1 MLMDSHDL
9 VAGASLPA
17 KAKLS
22 QRTIARDQNLQP
34 LHALQLPDA
43 LLRIKTVTQA
53 TGLSSATV
61 YRKLAA
67 GEFPEPVRLGSRCT
81 RWKAADVRAWI
92 QAQGGA
98 Q

>member
-1 MLMDSHDL
+1 MPFNDSHGVNL
-9 VAGASLPA
+9 AASEQLRHA
-17 KAKLS
+17 
-22 QRTIARDQNLQP
+22 QP
-34 LHALQLPDA
+34 LHAVQLADA
-43 LLRIKTVTQA
+43 LLRIRTVTQV

-67 GEFPEPVRLGSRCT
+67 KQFPQPVRLGKRCT

-92 QAQGGA
+92 QAQGGE

>member
-1 MLMDSHDL
+1 MPFNDSHGVNL
-9 VAGASLPA
+9 AVGKQL
-17 KAKLS
+17 
-22 QRTIARDQNLQP
+22 RDAQP
-34 LHALQLPDA
+34 LTAVQLADA
-43 LLRIKTVTQA
+43 LLRIHTVTQV

-67 GEFPEPVRLGSRCT
+67 KQFPQPVRLGRRCT

-92 QAQGGA
+92 QAQGGE

>member
-1 MLMDSHDL
+1 MQP
-9 VAGASLPA
+9 VNAEAGRGQERNP
-17 KAKLS
+17 
-22 QRTIARDQNLQP
+22 QP
-34 LHALQLPDA
+34 LHAVQLADA
-43 LLRIKTVTQA
+43 LLRITTVTQA

-67 GEFPEPVRLGSRCT
+67 GEFPQPVRLGSRCT

-92 QAQGGA
+92 QAQGGE